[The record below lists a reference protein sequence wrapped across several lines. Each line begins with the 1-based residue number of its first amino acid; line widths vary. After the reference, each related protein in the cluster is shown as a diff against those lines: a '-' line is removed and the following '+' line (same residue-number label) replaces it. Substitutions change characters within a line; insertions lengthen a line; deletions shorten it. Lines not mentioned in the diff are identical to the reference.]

1 MKQHEVVPV
10 INRADDRT
18 LLLSDGRLESAYA
31 FPVLCICF
39 FPFRC
44 SFAFHYGFH
53 RAFLQAS
60 PATALGHS
68 TPVFARSFFL
78 AESDPAVL
86 LSCQIFLHAK
96 QIALADT
103 LNNPQQLFHRGD
115 LIQARDRQEV
125 SH

>member
-1 MKQHEVVPV
+1 MEDWKVHTHSPY
-10 INRADDRT
+10 
-18 LLLSDGRLESAYA
+18 YA
-31 FPVLCICF
+31 FVSSLSGARLPFTTASIEPFCRPVQ
-39 FPFRC
+39 R
-44 SFAFHYGFH
+44 
-53 RAFLQAS
+53 RRWV
-60 PATALGHS
+60 TAP
-68 TPVFARSFFL
+68 PVFARSFFL